1 MFKRESIVGIFALVV
16 ILLGS
21 YVAAYFGVK
30 IDLDYIVAGIIPA
43 IAALIR
49 GGGGQRD
56 GDK

>member
-1 MFKRESIVGIFALVV
+1 MFRRESIVGIFALVV

-30 IDLDYIVAGIIPA
+30 IDLDYIVAGVVPA

-49 GGGGQRD
+49 GGAGQRE
-56 GDK
+56 GEK